1 MSLHVFARQTSV
13 ACFPP
18 LDIICMFSCARL
30 HFHDFPALHISC
42 MFSSAREMRFPLLP
56 NLEILGSLRDD
67 EDNGK
72 DIVKQIVGHCK
83 VIVTCIMLP
92 K

>member
-1 MSLHVFARQTSV
+1 
-13 ACFPP
+13 
-18 LDIICMFSCARL
+18 MFSCARL

-67 EDNGK
+67 ENNGK

-83 VIVTCIMLP
+83 VMVTCIMLP

>member
-1 MSLHVFARQTSV
+1 
-13 ACFPP
+13 
-18 LDIICMFSCARL
+18 
-30 HFHDFPALHISC
+30 
-42 MFSSAREMRFPLLP
+42 MRFPLLP
-56 NLEILGSLRDD
+56 NLEILGSLQDD

>member
-1 MSLHVFARQTSV
+1 MFSRATHHLHVFPRCTSV
-13 ACFPP
+13 AY
-18 LDIICMFSCARL
+18 
-30 HFHDFPALHISC
+30 FPALD
-42 MFSSAREMRFPLLP
+42 RQVRFPLLP
-56 NLEILGSLRDD
+56 NLEILGSLQDD

>member
-1 MSLHVFARQTSV
+1 
-13 ACFPP
+13 
-18 LDIICMFSCARL
+18 
-30 HFHDFPALHISC
+30 
-42 MFSSAREMRFPLLP
+42 MRFPLLP

-67 EDNGK
+67 KDNEK
-72 DIVKQIVGHCK
+72 DIVKEIVGHCK